1 MRKRA
6 AKIGDGEKKASA
18 EMETVEDATKRDC
31 VTIRREM
38 RHKIPQKGTRK
49 TQ

>member
-6 AKIGDGEKKASA
+6 AKTGDGEKKASA
-18 EMETVEDATKRDC
+18 EMETIEDATKRDC
-31 VTIRREM
+31 VAIKREM
-38 RHKIPQKGTRK
+38 RHKTPQKGTRK